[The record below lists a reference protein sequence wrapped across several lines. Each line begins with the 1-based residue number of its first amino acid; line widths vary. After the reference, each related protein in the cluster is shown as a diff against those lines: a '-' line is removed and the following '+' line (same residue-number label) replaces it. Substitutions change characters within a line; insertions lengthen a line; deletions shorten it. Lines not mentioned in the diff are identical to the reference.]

1 MTDGPDETL
10 SPEQKHEI
18 VMRHLTE
25 AWDNATADGIDA
37 DFLASAMLAA
47 ALTNLGRRY
56 GREAAVKLAASLPQ
70 RIEDGLLAID

>member
-1 MTDGPDETL
+1 MTDGPDATL

-18 VMRHLTE
+18 VMRHLTV

-56 GREAAVKLAASLPQ
+56 GREAAIKLAASLPQ